1 MRFATVGQSIGYTVY
16 VDGNR
21 NGVRS
26 RDVQRGVD
34 REIQG
39 GATALRRVS
48 GSRLRRAARPAAGGP
63 VRSGPWPRPDPVRL
77 EPHGHVYGPRHVDAR
92 KLVHSRPWQRA
103 IRHSRLRR
111 GRKTRA
117 CSSSILAPRKGS
129 RYEQSSWGLVR
140 RHARSAAD
148 APAPA
153 SRTLADSIEG
163 FDERPFG
170 RDHDE
175 RRLLATGGRGSRSV
189 PCADLA
195 VESYWVSFL
204 TCSGFGSW

>member
-63 VRSGPWPRPDPVRL
+63 VRSGPRPGPDPVRL

-140 RHARSAAD
+140 RHARSAAGRAGACVKD
-148 APAPA
+148 V
-153 SRTLADSIEG
+153 SG
-163 FDERPFG
+163 FDRGFRRAPLRP
-170 RDHDE
+170 RP
-175 RRLLATGGRGSRSV
+175 R
-189 PCADLA
+189 
-195 VESYWVSFL
+195 
-204 TCSGFGSW
+204 